1 MVANYGPR
9 TTAFVTLDDGVYE
22 FTLGV
27 NGIDGW
33 LCSRER
39 VQIKRQSKIFSPAVS
54 RRWKLECR
62 ARQQQMAEPQICPA
76 PCSHVVRARCRHRTC
91 ARRGTSCRA
100 MAG

>member
-54 RRWKLECR
+54 RRWKVECR
-62 ARQQQMAEPQICPA
+62 ARQAD
-76 PCSHVVRARCRHRTC
+76 
-91 ARRGTSCRA
+91 G
-100 MAG
+100 